1 APYFVLAAL
10 IHLVAIATRFD
21 ELAKHI
27 PEAAIYGLMLVQFPL
42 LLLSGFFESRLDHGE
57 SLEGLPGWMKIK
69 SKPVK
74 LAFTFA
80 CIYVCVIAFQTWDIQ
95 LGPVSAQPPKEWPT
109 QQRAMWFAMFTV
121 GFSFAFYLVAAGVLI
136 PALRVVMKPLHRLPA
151 PLGAVIALALGG
163 GLGILVLA
171 LVTSSELG
179 AFVASIK
186 EAFKTNPALA
196 VGVMLLTSFGPTVLG
211 LVLGRILKRRE

>member
-1 APYFVLAAL
+1 MAPYFAVAAL

-42 LLLSGFFESRLDHGE
+42 LLLSGFFESRLDYGE
-57 SLEGLPGWMKIK
+57 SLEGLPGWMKIN

-80 CIYVCVIAFQTWDIQ
+80 CIYACVIAFQTWDIQ

-109 QQRAMWFAMFTV
+109 AQRAMWFGMFTV

-136 PALRVVMKPLHRLPA
+136 PALRVVTRPLHRLPA
-151 PLGAVIALALGG
+151 PVGAAIALALGG
-163 GLGILVLA
+163 GLGLVVLA

-179 AFVASIK
+179 AFIATTKAAIK
-186 EAFKTNPALA
+186 QNPALA
-196 VGVMLLTSFGPTVLG
+196 VGVMLVTSLGPTALG
-211 LVLGRILKRRE
+211 LVLKRRE

>member
-1 APYFVLAAL
+1 MAAL

-42 LLLSGFFESRLDHGE
+42 LLLSGFFESRLDYGE
-57 SLEGLPGWMKIK
+57 SLAGMPTWMKI
-69 SKPVK
+69 SSRPVR

-95 LGPVSAQPPKEWPT
+95 LGPVSAKPPKEWPT
-109 QQRAMWFAMFTV
+109 GQRAAWFAMFTV
-121 GFSFAFYLVAAGVLI
+121 GFSFAFYLVAAGGVI
-136 PALRVVMKPLHRLPA
+136 PALRFVTRPLHRLPA
-151 PLGAVIALALGG
+151 ALGAAIALVIGG
-163 GLGILVLA
+163 GLGIVVLA

-179 AFVASIK
+179 AFVATTKAAIQQ
-186 EAFKTNPALA
+186 NPALA
-196 VGVMLLTSFGPTVLG
+196 IGVILATSLGPTALG
-211 LVLGRILKRRE
+211 LALRRRRE